1 MKYRLS
7 YQYKN
12 SNVKEINYY
21 FFDDIINIKSIDP
34 NKIKMNKNLQKS
46 IFIYHIGYVTIKSL
60 SYANINNV
68 NPVNLVI
75 NKKYLP

>member
-1 MKYRLS
+1 
-7 YQYKN
+7 
-12 SNVKEINYY
+12 
-21 FFDDIINIKSIDP
+21 
-34 NKIKMNKNLQKS
+34 MNKNLYKS

-60 SYANINNV
+60 SYAKINNV